1 MQNNRRVTKTR
12 LLSVLIS
19 VVIVSA
25 CSLATPEVV
34 DTPDLPDIPA
44 GVIYINPTI
53 DLGEINPLIY
63 GVNHGPWAVIT
74 EKTLPLAQNAGIS
87 MIRFPG
93 GDWGDENDLQA
104 YHIDQFIYL
113 AEQLGSQ
120 VSLNVRLFNSTPE
133 KAAALVRYANIE
145 KNYNIKY
152 WGIGNE
158 PTLFATARGVPNYG
172 VDQFNEEWRTFA
184 QALKAVDDS
193 ILLIGPELHQFGP
206 DIDSTPKDPFG
217 KDWMREFLLSNGDLV
232 DVVSI
237 HRYPFPQ
244 TSGGRAAT
252 IGELSAA
259 STEWDEIIP
268 YLRSLILETTGR
280 DIPIAVTE
288 INSHWSNAVGGE
300 ASPDSFF
307 NAIWWADVLGR
318 MIFNRV
324 DIVNYFTLQS
334 HPSTGGYGLFSRSD
348 PRPTY
353 YVFKMYQ
360 HFGDVLVFSGCQEPQ
375 IGIYAALD
383 QDDVLTVM
391 LINLGEDDITRPLL
405 IEGEERRLIEVR
417 RFDETHLAEPIET
430 GLLGGLEGIMLP
442 KQSVTFLKLK

>member
-1 MQNNRRVTKTR
+1 MKKNRRYTKNR
-12 LLSVLIS
+12 LLSVLIL
-19 VVIVSA
+19 VVIISA
-25 CSLATPEVV
+25 CSMITPEVV

-53 DLGEINPLIY
+53 DLGEINPLVY
-63 GVNHGPWAVIT
+63 GVNHGPWAIIT
-74 EKTLPLAQNAGIS
+74 EKTLPLAQDAGIS

-93 GDWGDENDLQA
+93 GDWGDEHYLQP
-104 YHIDQFIYL
+104 YHIDQFVSL
-113 AEQLGSQ
+113 AEQMGSQ
-120 VSLNVRLFNSTPE
+120 ISINVRLFNGTPE
-133 KAAALVRYANIE
+133 KAAELVQYANIE
-145 KNYNIKY
+145 KGYGIKY

-158 PTLFATARGVPNYG
+158 PTLFATARDVPNYG
-172 VDQFNEEWRTFA
+172 VDQFNQEWRTFA
-184 QALKAVDDS
+184 QAMKAVDDS

-217 KDWMREFLLSNGDLV
+217 KDWMSEFLIANGDLV

-237 HRYPFPQ
+237 HRYPFPLGR
-244 TSGGRAAT
+244 GGRAAT

-259 STEWDEIIP
+259 STEWDQIIP

-288 INSHWSNAVGGE
+288 VNSHWSNAVGGE
-300 ASPDSFF
+300 ASPDSFY
-307 NAIWWADVLGR
+307 NAVWWADVLGR
-318 MIFNRV
+318 MITNRV

-334 HPSTGGYGLFSRSD
+334 HPGTGGYGLFSRSD

-353 YVFKMYQ
+353 YIYKMYQ
-360 HFGDVLVFSGCQEPQ
+360 EFGNKLVLSGCDDPQ
-375 IGIYAALD
+375 IGVYAALD

-405 IEGEERRLIEVR
+405 IEGQQRGLIEIW
-417 RFDETHLAEPIET
+417 RFDEAHLAEPIESD
-430 GLLGGLEGIMLP
+430 LFGGLEEIMLSE
-442 KQSVTFLKLK
+442 QSVTLLKLK